1 MNFKHCGFGS
11 GVASCASCP
20 AATPSSY
27 SVTKASWIPRCKR
40 ASLAQTP
47 LQSHR
52 SSRSTRQRRPKK
64 VTRLKVYA
72 LRNIDWPEAL
82 LIDAGGILFEE
93 EKDIRRVALNSA
105 LKTQGKTKGFDEQ
118 SYREF
123 LDSTQSLGGST
134 RYLDLCEG
142 DATDA
147 DALEA
152 LETDEAVRILSG

>member
-1 MNFKHCGFGS
+1 
-11 GVASCASCP
+11 
-20 AATPSSY
+20 
-27 SVTKASWIPRCKR
+27 
-40 ASLAQTP
+40 
-47 LQSHR
+47 
-52 SSRSTRQRRPKK
+52 
-64 VTRLKVYA
+64 
-72 LRNIDWPEAL
+72 
-82 LIDAGGILFEE
+82 LFEE

-152 LETDEAVRILSG
+152 LETDEAVRILSGGQVPPREGVVDLMQDTLTTSTQLAVCNARWPEATRAELARLLGAAQV